1 MSTPKLRPGYL
12 EADDIFAALAVEA
25 PDGADLNA
33 LAAAF
38 FADPQNIE
46 ALDRV
51 NGEVESAERDA
62 QQRANDRL
70 ALLVEAFLTKQ
81 GR

>member
-12 EADDIFAALAVEA
+12 EADDVYAALAVEA

-38 FADPQNIE
+38 FADPQNIA
-46 ALDRV
+46 ALDQT
-51 NGEVESAERDA
+51 NGEVASAERDA

-70 ALLVEAFLTKQ
+70 VALVEAFLQK